1 MSNLKF
7 VVGKQ
12 YKIAPRIKWGAALRH
27 IVDDGCLEF
36 PADGVF
42 TCHSVDD
49 DGDCWS
55 HTEGVKWTSPYSR
68 GLPDVMCAPQEG
80 LADGEFILVEGE

>member
-12 YKIAPRIKWGAALRH
+12 YKVADRSKWGAALRH
-27 IVDDGCLEF
+27 IVDEGCLEF

-42 TCHSVDD
+42 TCHAVDR

-55 HTEGVKWTSPYSR
+55 RTEGVTWTSPTSK
-68 GLPDVMCAPQEG
+68 GNIHVMCALQEQ
-80 LADGEFILVEGE
+80 LVEGEFVLVGGE

>member
-12 YKIAPRIKWGAALRH
+12 YKVAPRSKWGTALTH
-27 IVDDGCLEF
+27 LIDDGYLDY

-42 TCHSVDD
+42 TCHAVDD

-55 HTEGVKWTSPYSR
+55 HTKGVKWTSPYSK
-68 GLPDVMCAPQEG
+68 GLPDVMCALQVQ
-80 LADGEFILVEGE
+80 LADGVFVLVEGE

>member
-12 YKIAPRIKWGAALRH
+12 YKVAPRSKWGAALRR

-42 TCHSVDD
+42 TCHAVDD

-55 HTEGVKWTSPYSR
+55 HTKGVTWKSPYSK
-68 GLPDVMCAPQEG
+68 GLDDVMCAIQG
-80 LADGEFILVEGE
+80 QLVAGVFVLVEGE

>member
-12 YKIAPRIKWGAALRH
+12 YKVADRSKWGAALLTL
-27 IVDDGCLEF
+27 VDDGYLDF

-42 TCHSVDD
+42 TCHSVDE

-55 HTEGVKWTSPYSR
+55 HTKGVTWTSPSSR
-68 GLPDVMCAPQEG
+68 GLNGVMCAVQEQ
-80 LADGEFILVEGE
+80 LVAGEFILVEGE